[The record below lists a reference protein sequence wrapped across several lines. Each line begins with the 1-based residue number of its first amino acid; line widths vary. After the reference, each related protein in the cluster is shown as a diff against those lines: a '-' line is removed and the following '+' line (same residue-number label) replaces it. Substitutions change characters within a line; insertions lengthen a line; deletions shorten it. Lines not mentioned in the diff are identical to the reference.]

1 MPKISKLAERY
12 IAANPEVQDCLAM
25 DMINYSKLARKIS
38 IETGAKSI
46 PAIVVACRRHAE
58 KLRKARA
65 ESGIGILKK
74 SKKRISIDGQ
84 KANITLTVN
93 EKSLSKVLDAIR

>member
-1 MPKISKLAERY
+1 MPKTAKVAERY

-38 IETGAKSI
+38 TETGAKSI

-58 KLRKARA
+58 RLRNANS
-65 ESGIGILKK
+65 ESGLGLLKK
-74 SKKRISIDGQ
+74 SKKNISIDG
-84 KANITLTVN
+84 ITIIIN
-93 EKSLSKVLDAIR
+93 EKNLPKVLQAIR

>member
-1 MPKISKLAERY
+1 MPKIAKIAERF
-12 IAANPEVQDCLAM
+12 IAANPEVQDCLSM

-38 IETGAKSI
+38 METGAKSI
-46 PAIVVACRRHAE
+46 PAIVAACRRHAE
-58 KLRKARA
+58 KLRMMKQ

-74 SKKRISIDGQ
+74 SKKRINIEGQ

-93 EKSLSKVLDAIR
+93 EKNLSKVLEAIR